1 MSQRYEWVKSGITA
15 QIDNPE
21 LQNIHVKTVTPR
33 WYNLLSRGISVKGNV
48 KDFPESEQG
57 PLQEQD
63 IVSVLVMPITIE
75 GNCWGFVGIDNCHSE
90 ENWSDADNSILTATS
105 SAIGMAIIKDRQK
118 SELIKAKENAEES
131 DRLKTAFLQNISH
144 EIRTPMS
151 GILGFISLL
160 EDPSLSEKEQ
170 LAYFDVIKHSSNRM
184 LNTINNIIDI
194 SKIETGLIKIDHS
207 RINLNELTQSLII
220 TFLEEATA
228 KGLQLISHTTLP
240 DKEVTIFSDFEKL
253 EAILNHLVK
262 NAIKYTLAG
271 SVEIGYEKTDNEFG
285 FYVKDTGIGIPE
297 NRLSAIFERF
307 IQADISDTRP
317 YEGTGLGLTIVKSY
331 IEMLGGN
338 IKVNTVFGE
347 GSTFSFML
355 PLKSSTVI
363 RNTEPAKPLAASDSN
378 KSKNLKI
385 LIVEDDEINLMFLKV
400 LLRKNAEIMLVAR
413 NGHEAI
419 SLLKNNPA
427 IDLVLMDLK
436 IPVLNGYET
445 TAQMRQ
451 FNQDVVIIA
460 QTAFAFE
467 GDREKAL
474 LAGCDDYIAKPFRK
488 EQLKMMI
495 EKHLKQKNEGF
506 RL

>member
-1 MSQRYEWVKSGITA
+1 
-15 QIDNPE
+15 
-21 LQNIHVKTVTPR
+21 
-33 WYNLLSRGISVKGNV
+33 
-48 KDFPESEQG
+48 
-57 PLQEQD
+57 
-63 IVSVLVMPITIE
+63 
-75 GNCWGFVGIDNCHSE
+75 
-90 ENWSDADNSILTATS
+90 
-105 SAIGMAIIKDRQK
+105 
-118 SELIKAKENAEES
+118 
-131 DRLKTAFLQNISH
+131 
-144 EIRTPMS
+144 
-151 GILGFISLL
+151 
-160 EDPSLSEKEQ
+160 
-170 LAYFDVIKHSSNRM
+170 
-184 LNTINNIIDI
+184 
-194 SKIETGLIKIDHS
+194 
-207 RINLNELTQSLII
+207 
-220 TFLEEATA
+220 
-228 KGLQLISHTTLP
+228 
-240 DKEVTIFSDFEKL
+240 
-253 EAILNHLVK
+253 
-262 NAIKYTLAG
+262 
-271 SVEIGYEKTDNEFG
+271 
-285 FYVKDTGIGIPE
+285 
-297 NRLSAIFERF
+297 
-307 IQADISDTRP
+307 
-317 YEGTGLGLTIVKSY
+317 
-331 IEMLGGN
+331 
-338 IKVNTVFGE
+338 
-347 GSTFSFML
+347 ML
-355 PLKSSTVI
+355 PLKTSTVI